1 MIVDRL
7 RLLSTGASSLTVPE
21 SVMSEMDAFAQQ
33 YADLLDATYD
43 SVDRIVLNGYYSM
56 ASSPGGFRTWWRSL
70 FGTDDNLNNA
80 HLMRFSGRFSRR
92 LRAWAKHQGIP
103 VMDATSGGGAES
115 ERTHQRVEKLRPA
128 DESFTGVFCITV
140 HRAPAPLW
148 EVSRYGN
155 GGIDVRRKPK
165 RSWVN
170 HYAFH
175 IIDPQWGH
183 LTIKLCGHPPFS
195 AQIILNG
202 HEYVAQQL
210 SSCGIGATM
219 EGNCFTNTSNAAGL
233 SRCAETLCSPSTA
246 GRLQQVCERWIYSSC
261 LCFALDLE
269 EQMRS
274 GFHYQYSVYQ
284 VEYSRNYLFA
294 IPRRM
299 EEVFQGMIDRTRR
312 SLEIPVI
319 RTLFGRK
326 HRPFKKVGKQS
337 PRFEVVVE
345 RPVYDMT
352 VFKVHFERLTLKI
365 YTKGARVLRV
375 EAIAHNTEDL
385 HCGKVLQKWPV
396 IISRLTQMVDRFTGV
411 LRGVDAA
418 WITESKL
425 ETLPEPSQIG
435 RSRVAGIDVNKPRM
449 RAVIQ
454 AVMALA
460 IRPKGFRAGD
470 LAAKVTEIMG
480 HSYTPRQAAY
490 DLKKLRAKQIVER
503 IASSQHY
510 QTSDEG
516 IRAIAALS
524 VLREKIL
531 KPLLAN
537 EGKLSKAPLGKDP
550 IHHHYQNL
558 RREMR
563 QLFHT
568 LGMAA

>member
-1 MIVDRL
+1 VIVDRL
-7 RLLSTGASSLTVPE
+7 LLTSSLADSE
-21 SVMSEMDAFAQQ
+21 CVMSEMDPFADQ
-33 YADLLDATYD
+33 YSDLLDGTYD
-43 SVDRIVLNGYYSM
+43 SVDRIVLNGYFAM
-56 ASSPGGFRTWWRSL
+56 ASSPGGFRIWWRSL
-70 FGTDDNLNNA
+70 FGTDDNLDHA
-80 HLMRFSGRFSRR
+80 CVMRFSGRFGRR
-92 LRAWAKHQGIP
+92 LRAWAKHKGVP
-103 VMDATSGGGAES
+103 VMDATSGDGADR
-115 ERTHQRVEKLRPA
+115 ERTHQQVEKLRPS

-148 EVSRYGN
+148 EVTRYGN
-155 GGIDVRRKPK
+155 GGIDIRRKPK

-175 IIDPQWGH
+175 IVDPQWGH
-183 LTIKLCGHPPFS
+183 VTIKLCGHPPFP
-195 AQIILNG
+195 AQVILNG

-233 SRCAETLCSPSTA
+233 SRCAETLCSPSTV

-269 EQMRS
+269 EQRRS
-274 GFHYQYSVYQ
+274 GFRYNYSVYQ

-299 EEVFQGMIDRTRR
+299 EEVFQEMIDRTRR
-312 SLEIPVI
+312 SLDIPII

-326 HRPFKKVGKQS
+326 HRPYMKVGKKS

-345 RPVYDMT
+345 RPVYNMT
-352 VFKVHFERLTLKI
+352 VFKVHFERLTLKS

-375 EAIAHNTEDL
+375 EAIAHNTADL
-385 HCGKVLQKWPV
+385 HCGKVLEKWPE
-396 IISRLTQMVDRFTGV
+396 IISRLAQMVDRFTGV
-411 LRGVDAA
+411 LRGASAA

-435 RSRVAGIDVNKPRM
+435 QSRVAGIDVNKPRM

-460 IRPKGFRAGD
+460 TLPKGFRAGD
-470 LAAKVTEIMG
+470 LAAKVTEIIG

-503 IASSQHY
+503 IASSQRY
-510 QTSDEG
+510 QPSHEG
-516 IRAIAALS
+516 LRAIAALT

-531 KPLLAN
+531 KPLLTN
-537 EGKLSKAPLGKDP
+537 RGKLPKAPLGKDP
-550 IHHHYQNL
+550 IIHHYQNL

-563 QLFHT
+563 QLFHR
-568 LGMAA
+568 LGLAA